1 MKHLKSIKIFENFNL
16 KYELINSLIRK
27 LESDQENNLIK
38 RNYPN
43 YLKMERIVEDGFS
56 QVLSDIVLNS
66 SNIDEFKIKTG
77 LRGLLL
83 CELIR
88 IRKGVD
94 FIFNFNSIIK
104 PGENSFDYPLL
115 SYFTIEELEFV
126 DYAFFGKKLYEMD
139 EKSFEV
145 FIKGLNFNLE
155 FCKNLIESK
164 NSLSPINLL
173 SNMKSIDD
181 YTKAVDKT
189 NINYL
194 IRGGAID
201 ELYGYVDL
209 KTGINRS
216 KLDKRLAISILKS
229 LV

>member
-16 KYELINSLIRK
+16 KYELINSLISK
-27 LESDQENNLIK
+27 LESGQENIK

-43 YLKMERIVEDGFS
+43 YLEMERIVEDGS
-56 QVLSDIVLNS
+56 TEVLSDIVLNS
-66 SNIDEFKIKTG
+66 SNIDGFKIKTG

-88 IRKGVD
+88 KGVD
-94 FIFNFNSIIK
+94 FKIKYNSILK
-104 PGENSFDYPLL
+104 PGEKESFDYPLL
-115 SYFTIEELEFV
+115 KYFTIEELEFV
-126 DYAFFGKKLYEMD
+126 DYAFFGKKLYDMD
-139 EKSFEV
+139 EKSFKV
-145 FIKGLNFNLE
+145 FKSGLDFNLE
-155 FCKNLIESK
+155 FCKSLIESK
-164 NSLSPINLL
+164 NLL

-181 YTKAVDKT
+181 YTKAVGET

-194 IRGGAID
+194 IRGVAID
-201 ELYGYVDL
+201 DLYGYVGL

-229 LV
+229 LS

>member
-16 KYELINSLIRK
+16 KYELINSLISK
-27 LESDQENNLIK
+27 LESGQENIK

-43 YLKMERIVEDGFS
+43 YLEMERIVEDGS
-56 QVLSDIVLNS
+56 TEVLSDIVLNS
-66 SNIDEFKIKTG
+66 SNIDGFKIKTG

-88 IRKGVD
+88 KGVD
-94 FIFNFNSIIK
+94 VKIKYNSILK

-126 DYAFFGKKLYEMD
+126 DYAFFGKKLYDMD
-139 EKSFEV
+139 EKSFKV
-145 FIKGLNFNLE
+145 FKSGLDFNLE
-155 FCKNLIESK
+155 FCKSLIESK
-164 NSLSPINLL
+164 NLL

-181 YTKAVDKT
+181 YTKAVSET

-194 IRGGAID
+194 IRGVAID
-201 ELYGYVDL
+201 DLYGYVDL

-229 LV
+229 LS

>member
-16 KYELINSLIRK
+16 KYELINSLISK
-27 LESDQENNLIK
+27 LESGQENIK

-43 YLKMERIVEDGFS
+43 YLEMERIVEDGFS

-88 IRKGVD
+88 KGVD
-94 FIFNFNSIIK
+94 VKIKYESIIK

-126 DYAFFGKKLYEMD
+126 DYAFFGKKLYGMD

-145 FIKGLNFNLE
+145 FKSGLNFNLE

-181 YTKAVDKT
+181 YTKAVGET

>member
-16 KYELINSLIRK
+16 KYELINSLISK
-27 LESDQENNLIK
+27 LESSQENIK

-43 YLKMERIVEDGFS
+43 YLRMERIVEDGPI

-88 IRKGVD
+88 RGVD
-94 FIFNFNSIIK
+94 VKIKYESILK

-126 DYAFFGKKLYEMD
+126 DYAFFGKKLYDMD
-139 EKSFEV
+139 EKSFKV
-145 FIKGLNFNLE
+145 LKSGLDFNLE
-155 FCKNLIESK
+155 FCKSLIESK
-164 NSLSPINLL
+164 NQLST
-173 SNMKSIDD
+173 MKSIDD
-181 YTKAVDKT
+181 YTKVVGET

-194 IRGGAID
+194 IGGVAID
-201 ELYGYVDL
+201 DLYGYVDL

-229 LV
+229 LA

>member
-16 KYELINSLIRK
+16 KYELINSLISK
-27 LESDQENNLIK
+27 LESGQENIK

-43 YLKMERIVEDGFS
+43 YLEMERIVEDGS
-56 QVLSDIVLNS
+56 TEVLSDIVLNS
-66 SNIDEFKIKTG
+66 SNIDGFKIKTG

-88 IRKGVD
+88 KGVD
-94 FIFNFNSIIK
+94 VKIKYNSILK
-104 PGENSFDYPLL
+104 PGEKESFDYPLL

-126 DYAFFGKKLYEMD
+126 DYAFFGKKLYDMD
-139 EKSFEV
+139 EKSFKV
-145 FIKGLNFNLE
+145 FKSGLDFNLE
-155 FCKNLIESK
+155 FCKSLIESK
-164 NSLSPINLL
+164 NLL
-173 SNMKSIDD
+173 STMKSIDE
-181 YTKAVDKT
+181 YTKAVGET

-194 IRGGAID
+194 IRGVAID
-201 ELYGYVDL
+201 DLYGYVDL

-229 LV
+229 LS